1 MIMPLETLLQ
11 ILIYAKPGVIGP
23 PLLTSMQGGYEDD
36 FVVILQ
42 DVFTFP
48 LQLPISVIYQDED
61 TRSHCATFEKEL
73 PPLLEQVIFQPTHQ
87 VLEIGTFVIDRSRRD
102 LDRVRFFIR
111 EEELEPPS
119 ELDSD

>member
-1 MIMPLETLLQ
+1 
-11 ILIYAKPGVIGP
+11 
-23 PLLTSMQGGYEDD
+23 MQD
-36 FVVILQ
+36 L
-42 DVFTFP
+42 
-48 LQLPISVIYQDED
+48 
-61 TRSHCATFEKEL
+61 HCATFEKEL

>member
-1 MIMPLETLLQ
+1 MGTTEASAVIMPLETLLQ

-61 TRSHCATFEKEL
+61 TRS
-73 PPLLEQVIFQPTHQ
+73 P
-87 VLEIGTFVIDRSRRD
+87 GGS
-102 LDRVRFFIR
+102 IR
-111 EEELEPPS
+111 YIVGK
-119 ELDSD
+119 